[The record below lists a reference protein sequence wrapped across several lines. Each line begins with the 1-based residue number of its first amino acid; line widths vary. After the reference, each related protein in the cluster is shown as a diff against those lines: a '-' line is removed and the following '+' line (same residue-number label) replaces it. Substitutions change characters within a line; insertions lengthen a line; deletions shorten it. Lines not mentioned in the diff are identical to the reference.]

1 MLLQNVFLVM
11 LKKSLFK
18 KCIFSI
24 LFLYSYYVHL
34 YNNNNVFMSPRNE
47 VGVIAPVYITIVK
60 IWIREKE
67 KKRERITSFKE
78 TTKAVEKEQN
88 ISNIAGKQ

>member
-18 KCIFSI
+18 KCIFAI

-34 YNNNNVFMSPRNE
+34 YNNNVFMSPRNE

-67 KKRERITSFKE
+67 RERERNTSFIE
-78 TTKAVEKEQN
+78 TTQTVKKEQN